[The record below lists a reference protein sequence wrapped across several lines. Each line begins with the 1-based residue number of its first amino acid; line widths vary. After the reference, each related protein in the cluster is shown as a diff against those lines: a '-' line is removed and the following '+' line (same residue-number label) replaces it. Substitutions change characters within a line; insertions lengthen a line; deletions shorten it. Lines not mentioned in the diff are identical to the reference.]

1 MHRED
6 FISTPLVKT
15 TQPLRFQRCLLHF
28 GGQDLPSYV
37 EGPSAEKVDQA
48 FDIFDLL
55 ADPEL
60 LGELAIPGISVQVR
74 NVPGQLTFP
83 DEPRDFK
90 RLDWHKYLAINVPK
104 ERIPCVS
111 FSDQMTR
118 ELQIAVDRMRR

>member
-1 MHRED
+1 MYRED
-6 FISTPLVKT
+6 FISTPLIKT
-15 TQPLRFQRCLLHF
+15 PQPLRFQSCFVHF

-37 EGPSAEKVDQA
+37 EGPSAEKVDEA

-55 ADPEL
+55 ADREL

-83 DEPRDFK
+83 EKPRDFK
-90 RLDWHKYLAINVPK
+90 RPDWHRYLAINIPK
-104 ERIPCVS
+104 EYIPCVS

-118 ELQIAVDRMRR
+118 ELQVAVDRVQQ